1 MGSRLAL
8 YCCVRLRGL
17 GFDGL
22 VELAVP
28 KSLHHFTQGENAPRK
43 KPLMHC
49 ERDVIGR
56 RRKDSQQEK
65 CKIDLTDKRRK
76 ATRVIMIHME

>member
-1 MGSRLAL
+1 MGWWN
-8 YCCVRLRGL
+8 
-17 GFDGL
+17 
-22 VELAVP
+22 
-28 KSLHHFTQGENAPRK
+28 SLSPSHLPLPQERNAPRK

-49 ERDVIGR
+49 ERDIIGR

-76 ATRVIMIHME
+76 GYKGNYDSYGMRDGLRALLMP